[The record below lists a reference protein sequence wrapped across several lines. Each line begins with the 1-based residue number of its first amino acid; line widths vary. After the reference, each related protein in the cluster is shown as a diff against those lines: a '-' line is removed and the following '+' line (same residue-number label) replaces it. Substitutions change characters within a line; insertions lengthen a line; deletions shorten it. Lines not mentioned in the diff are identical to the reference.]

1 MVWYKIDSGTG
12 GLWVTLLLALER
24 LFNWLER
31 GKNKSNPSPLK
42 SLSATHEGNRT

>member
-12 GLWVTLLLALER
+12 RLWLTLLAGLEL

-31 GKNKSNPSPLK
+31 GRNKSNPSPLK
-42 SLSATHEGNRT
+42 SLSATQKGTST